1 VRVRPT
7 ADQSGAGS
15 APAADL
21 APESADAVAAQGSP
35 KEDGQRNAAGRGS
48 RFALRNWRVS
58 WRLIALIAIPTVT
71 AMAFGLV
78 RIQEAMKSAAAD
90 QRIEQMAGLGSAV
103 THLAFAMEDERDGLA
118 GYIATQRPHSVKT
131 QTGAPTAT
139 LNSDYA
145 RTNAAAAQVTGLA
158 SGITGNS
165 AFPGQ
170 VRSDLSAV
178 LDRVS
183 DLSRYRAAAT
193 QSLAPPLAIIQA
205 YSSAI
210 SDLFTLNDQIAQGSS
225 DPTLTTTV
233 RALGALSRTEDEASQ
248 QRGFLYAALLNGQ
261 FAPGVAS
268 DLTNAEA
275 AQQAEFQE
283 FQSAASIDE
292 QQTFSNKVAGPSVDA
307 SQAMEAQAIATG
319 GGNGANLAVNLPV
332 GAPKSA
338 SVAATWNNDMSAT
351 LTDMRVVEQG
361 MVNSVIGQS
370 QSQHSALTRTAVE
383 TGIEVLAVLIVVLMI
398 TIVVARSM
406 VRPLR
411 KLRTGALEVA
421 GLRLPDTVR
430 RMSETDGEG
439 VSLEV
444 EPIDVNSSD
453 EIGEVARAFDQV
465 HREALRLAA
474 NEAALRGNVNA
485 MFVNLSRRSQSLVE
499 RQIRL
504 IDDLEQGEQDPER
517 LSSLFQMDHLATRMR
532 RNSENLLVLA
542 GHDESRRWNQPVALV
557 DVLRAALSEI
567 EQYERVTLNVQPGIA
582 VRGQAVSDVVHLTAE
597 LVENATSFSAADTPV
612 TIAGH
617 LLSSGGVLLEITD
630 QGVGMGAEEMA
641 HANWRLDNPPVV
653 DVAVSRRM
661 GLFVVARL
669 AARHGIRV
677 RLRPAASGGLIALV
691 WLPDET
697 IMHETADGTPGM
709 RGDSMAEPALGP
721 FADGAFAGVGA
732 ETNGGST
739 SIWGDDGRSI
749 TEQEVN
755 AARAPRFAPLR
766 ADAEDTS
773 SSLGPKRI
781 PGAGPR
787 PGGWATTGPLPVF
800 RTVPRPAD
808 GEPEMTSPQPLV
820 TGPLPFVTGPPAVT
834 GQSPPLTGQ
843 QPVTGPDAELEA
855 APRTEAP
862 KSGSPAAAAPAAFD
876 FGSGPVPA
884 EGNGSDSSLTT
895 PYTVLGA
902 PASLDT
908 APSRGAVIVP
918 PADASGEEHRLPI
931 FEAVE
936 SDWFRRGRPAVGR
949 PSSEPEPSTS
959 NGWATTPADEG
970 WRAAEAIS
978 APTSGGVTSAGLPK
992 RVPQANLVPG
1002 AAGAAAGSSP
1012 ATTPSRSAAATRERF
1027 ASFQRGV
1034 REGRAAASQAG
1045 SDDGEDEGTA

>member
-1 VRVRPT
+1 VRTRPT
-7 ADQSGAGS
+7 DQSGAGS
-15 APAADL
+15 APAVDQ
-21 APESADAVAAQGSP
+21 APEPPEAAGAQGGP
-35 KEDGQRNAAGRGS
+35 REDGERSAAGRGS

-78 RIQEAMKSAAAD
+78 RIQEAMKSAASD
-90 QRIEQMAGLGSAV
+90 QRVEQMASLGSAV

-118 GYIATQRPHSVKT
+118 GYIAMGRKAGQHTP
-131 QTGAPTAT
+131 TGAPTSA
-139 LNSDYA
+139 LSADYA
-145 RTNAAAAQVTGLA
+145 RTNAAAAQVTSLA
-158 SGITGNS
+158 SGITGNA
-165 AFPGQ
+165 AFPPQ
-170 VRSDLSAV
+170 VQSDLSAV
-178 LDRVS
+178 LDRVT
-183 DLSRYRAAAT
+183 DLPHYRSAAV
-193 QSLAPPLAIIQA
+193 QSLAPSLNIVGDYSDAIA
-205 YSSAI
+205 
-210 SDLFTLNDQIAQGSS
+210 DMFTLNDQIAQGSS
-225 DPTLTTTV
+225 DATLANTV
-233 RALGALSRTEDEASQ
+233 RSLGALSRTEDEASQ
-248 QRGFLYAALLNGQ
+248 QRGILYAALLDRQ
-261 FAPGVAS
+261 FEPGGAG
-268 DLTNAEA
+268 DLSSALA
-275 AQQAEFQE
+275 AQQAELEE
-283 FQSAASIDE
+283 FQSAASIGE
-292 QQTFSNKVAGPSVDA
+292 QQIYSNTVAGPAVDTA
-307 SQAMEAQAIATG
+307 QEMEKQAIASG
-319 GGNGANLAVNLPV
+319 GSGGSLLVQVPSGSPRSATA
-332 GAPKSA
+332 A
-338 SVAATWNNDMSAT
+338 SVWNSDMTAT
-351 LTDMRVVEQG
+351 LTDMRKVEQG
-361 MVNSVIGQS
+361 LVKSIIGQS

-398 TIVVARSM
+398 TIIVARSM

-421 GLRLPDTVR
+421 GLRLPDAVR

-444 EPIDVNSSD
+444 DPIDVNSSD

-697 IMHETADGTPGM
+697 IMHETPDGTPGM
-709 RGDSMAEPALGP
+709 RRDSVSEPAVGP

-732 ETNGGST
+732 GTNGGST

-749 TEQEVN
+749 AEQEVN
-755 AARAPRFAPLR
+755 AARTPRFAPLR
-766 ADAEDTS
+766 ADAEDTGGLS
-773 SSLGPKRI
+773 ALGPKRI

-787 PGGWATTGPLPVF
+787 PGGWATTGPIPVF

-808 GEPEMTSPQPLV
+808 GEPEPGMTAPQPLV
-820 TGPLPFVTGPPAVT
+820 TGPQSFV
-834 GQSPPLTGQ
+834 TGQ
-843 QPVTGPDAELEA
+843 QPPATGPQPEFGPEAEFEA
-855 APRTEAP
+855 ETAKPD
-862 KSGSPAAAAPAAFD
+862 SPAAATPAAFD
-876 FGSGPVPA
+876 FGGGSVPGG
-884 EGNGSDSSLTT
+884 GNGSDSSLTT

-908 APSRGAVIVP
+908 ASSLGGVIVP
-918 PADASGEEHRLPI
+918 PANGTGDEHRLPI

-936 SDWFRRGRPAVGR
+936 SDWFRRGRPAVSR
-949 PSSEPEPSTS
+949 STAEQEPEQS
-959 NGWATTPADEG
+959 NGWATSPADEG
-970 WRAAEAIS
+970 WRAAQAVS
-978 APTSGGVTSAGLPK
+978 APSSSGVTSAGLPK

-1002 AAGAAAGSSP
+1002 AAGSVAGSSP

-1034 REGRAAASQAG
+1034 REGRAAAGQAE